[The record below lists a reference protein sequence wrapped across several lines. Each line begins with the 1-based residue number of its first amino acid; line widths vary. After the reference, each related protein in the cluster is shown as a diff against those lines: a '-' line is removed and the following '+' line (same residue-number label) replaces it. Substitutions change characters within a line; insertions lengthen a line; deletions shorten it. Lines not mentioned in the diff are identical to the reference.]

1 MDKDADILS
10 TIEEQRN
17 KLVTIGLIYGLSSP
31 IAVKK
36 SQELDKLLNF
46 YDQIRHENERVQELE
61 KP

>member
-1 MDKDADILS
+1 MCREDILA

-36 SQELDKLLNF
+36 SQELDKLLNY
-46 YDQIRHENERVQELE
+46 YDQISQENESVKELK